1 MLCVVVVMTF
11 TQLRLLPFTE
21 SFFFNYRNCMHTTS
35 VLNRHHTTVIAISI
49 LGSCSVCIWKIVQR
63 VRCAVILMPL
73 LRGVTRGGCDIEDF
87 GGNLLMNQTPS
98 AHFLF
103 LTGDQPEHTNST
115 LQITVSPQWLSELR
129 RLRLSIS
136 W

>member
-1 MLCVVVVMTF
+1 MLCVVGILSF
-11 TQLRLLPFTE
+11 AQLRLLPFIE
-21 SFFFNYRNCMHTTS
+21 SFFNYRNCMHTTS
-35 VLNRHHTTVIAISI
+35 VLNQHHATAIVIPIF
-49 LGSCSVCIWKIVQR
+49 GSCSVCIWKIVQR
-63 VRCAVILMPL
+63 VRYAVILMPL
-73 LRGVTRGGCDIEDF
+73 LRGVTRGGGGIDDF

-103 LTGDQPEHTNST
+103 LNGDQPEHTNST
-115 LQITVSPQWLSELR
+115 LKITVSLQWLSELR